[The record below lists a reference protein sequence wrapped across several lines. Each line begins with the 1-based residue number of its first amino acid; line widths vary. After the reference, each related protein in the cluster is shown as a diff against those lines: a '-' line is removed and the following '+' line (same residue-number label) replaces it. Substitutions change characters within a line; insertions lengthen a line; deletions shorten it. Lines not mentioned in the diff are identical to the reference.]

1 MTRQERIAPLSGIA
15 FVVFF
20 IASIVVSSA
29 PKATDSDSAWVAAYA
44 THAKQAG
51 HLATGIL
58 LVLAGLSLASFLTNL
73 WQRVRQAGVGHDFSP
88 LPVVAAGIAA
98 ACMAVGGVLM
108 AGASGS
114 ALIGSAPLPGAD
126 VLRLGDEVG
135 FAMVAVGGM
144 LAAALS
150 VALLAAQARRAG
162 LFGSRL
168 TSFSFVV
175 AVLLLASVAFVPI
188 VALLIWSLVVAVGLL
203 RGSIGR
209 VPAGAATGQPAFR

>member
-1 MTRQERIAPLSGIA
+1 MTRQARTAPLSGIA

-29 PKATDSDSAWVAAYA
+29 PKATASDQAWIAAYA
-44 THAKQAG
+44 THAKQAQ

-58 LVLAGLSLASFLTNL
+58 LVLAGLSLAAFLTCL
-73 WQRVRQAGVGHDFSP
+73 WQRVRQARPGHDFSP
-88 LPVVAAGIAA
+88 LPVIAAGIAA
-98 ACMAVGGVLM
+98 ACMSVGGVLM

-114 ALIGSAPLPGAD
+114 ALIGSAPLPGVA

-168 TSFSFVV
+168 TRFSVVV
-175 AVLLLASVAFVPI
+175 AVLLLASVTFVPI
-188 VALLIWSLVVAVGLL
+188 VALLIWSLVVATGLL
-203 RGSIGR
+203 RGSIG
-209 VPAGAATGQPAFR
+209 AEAATAPTGQPAFP